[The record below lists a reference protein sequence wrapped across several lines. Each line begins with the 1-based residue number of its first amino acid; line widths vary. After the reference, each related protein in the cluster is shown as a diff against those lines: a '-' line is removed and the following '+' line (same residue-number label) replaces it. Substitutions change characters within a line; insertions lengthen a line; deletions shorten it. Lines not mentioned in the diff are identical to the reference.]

1 MDVLSDEL
9 LIDAYHSAV
18 LFDLEPDFI
27 LLLSAE
33 IIRRELNLENY
44 RITA

>member
-1 MDVLSDEL
+1 MEVLSDEL
-9 LIDAYHSAV
+9 LIDAYHSAI

-27 LLLSAE
+27 QLLSAE
-33 IIRRELNLENY
+33 MIRRELNPDLE